1 MIFTLNTNAMKLLS
15 KPIILILFLLF
26 ILFRTA
32 FAQSANDLSKPI
44 APELLQQDFTSL
56 HDTLQKIHAGLY
68 RYKSKA
74 EVDRLFDRCFKKLDH
89 PMTEVAYFAII
100 SRLISGIEDGHT
112 ECFLPKD
119 FINQFITQVK
129 LFPIQP
135 RFIGEKAYV
144 PCDTKE
150 FPAGTELLA
159 IDHRSIGTIRKRLF
173 EHLSSDG
180 GIQTEKYVKVN
191 DGHDPFAYLYDV
203 VYGTQENFEVK
214 YKTVGGTTAVKTIAG
229 DYLKNMEC
237 PSPGR
242 VIPNRYLE
250 LAYQPGNIA
259 VMTIRTFANEYLV
272 QTKENLTDFLAASF
286 KELEN
291 KKIGRLIIDLRENG
305 GGNDSNGA
313 LLYSYLTDHPFAY
326 YASLSST
333 TKAIKDHPDLVELQQ
348 PHKGNYKGK
357 VVFLTSGK
365 SFSGAAEF
373 SSIART
379 NNRGAFVGEETGGGY
394 YGNTSGNKITFFL
407 PNTQIKVNIPLFK
420 YVMAVRKAKYKDRGT
435 IPDYLI
441 VPTMNDIIQHHD
453 IQMDFALQLA
463 AK

>member
-1 MIFTLNTNAMKLLS
+1 MKLLS

-26 ILFRTA
+26 ILFSTA
-32 FAQSANDLSKPI
+32 FAQSVNDISKQI
-44 APELLQQDFTSL
+44 APELLQQDFTAL

-74 EVDRLFDRCFKKLDH
+74 EMDRLFDRYFKELDH
-89 PMTEVAYFAII
+89 PMNEVAYFAII
-100 SRLISGIEDGHT
+100 SQLISGIEDGHT

-119 FINQFITQVK
+119 FINQFIAQVK

-135 RFIGEKAYV
+135 RFIGENAYV

-159 IDHRSIGTIRKRLF
+159 IDHRSIGTIRKQLF

-180 GIQTEKYVKVN
+180 RIQTEKYVKIN
-191 DGHDPFAYLYDV
+191 DGHDPFAYLYNV
-203 VYGTQENFEVK
+203 VYGTQEKFEVK
-214 YKTVGGTTAVKTIAG
+214 YKTKDGGAAVKTIGAA
-229 DYLKNMEC
+229 YFKNVEC
-237 PSPGR
+237 PPPGR

-250 LAYQPGNIA
+250 LEYRPGNVA
-259 VMTIRTFANEYLV
+259 LMTIRTFANEYLV
-272 QTKENLTDFLAASF
+272 QTKENLADFLAAAF
-286 KELEN
+286 KEFAD
-291 KKIGRLIIDLRENG
+291 KRVGSLIIDLRENG
-305 GGNDSNGA
+305 GGDDSNGA
-313 LLYSYLTDHPFAY
+313 LLYSYLTDQPFAY

-333 TKAIKDHPDLVELQQ
+333 AAAIKDHPDLVALQQ
-348 PHKGNYKGK
+348 PQKDNYKGK
-357 VVFLTSGK
+357 VVFLISGK

-379 NNRGAFVGEETGGGY
+379 NNRGVFVGEETGGGY

-407 PNTQIKVNIPLFK
+407 PNTQIRVNIPLFK
-420 YVMAVRKAKYKDRGT
+420 YVMAVKKAKYRDRGT

-441 VPTMNDIIQHHD
+441 VPSMNEILQHQD
-453 IQMDFALQLA
+453 VQLDFALKIA

>member
-1 MIFTLNTNAMKLLS
+1 MKLLS

-32 FAQSANDLSKPI
+32 FAQSVNDISKQI
-44 APELLQQDFTSL
+44 APELLQQDFTAL
-56 HDTLQKIHAGLY
+56 RDTLQKIHAGLY

-74 EVDRLFDRCFKKLDH
+74 EMDRLFDRYFKELDH
-89 PMTEVAYFAII
+89 PMNEVAYFAII
-100 SRLISGIEDGHT
+100 SQLISGIEDGHT

-135 RFIGEKAYV
+135 RFIGNNAYV
-144 PCDTKE
+144 PCNTRE
-150 FPAGTELLA
+150 LPAGTEIIS

-180 GIQTEKYVKVN
+180 RIQTEKYVKVN
-191 DGHDPFAYLYDV
+191 DGHDPFAYLYNV
-203 VYGTQENFEVK
+203 VYGIKENFEIK
-214 YKTVGGTTAVKTIAG
+214 YKTVGGATAVKTIAAG
-229 DYLKNMEC
+229 YFKNMEC
-237 PSPGR
+237 PPPGR

-250 LAYQPGNIA
+250 LAYQPGNVA

-272 QTKENLTDFLAASF
+272 QTKENLADFLAASF

-291 KKIGRLIIDLRENG
+291 KKIGSLIIDLRENG
-305 GGNDSNGA
+305 GGDDSNGA

-373 SSIART
+373 SSIARS
-379 NNRGAFVGEETGGGY
+379 NNRGVFVGEETGGGY

-407 PNTQIKVNIPLFK
+407 PNTQIKVNIPVFK
-420 YVMAVRKAKYKDRGT
+420 YVMAVKKTKHKDRGT

-441 VPTMNDIIQHHD
+441 VQSMNDIIQHQD
-453 IQMDFALQLA
+453 VQMNFAIEIAQQ
-463 AK
+463 

>member
-1 MIFTLNTNAMKLLS
+1 MKL
-15 KPIILILFLLF
+15 KPLILAFLLF
-26 ILFRTA
+26 LFLFQAA
-32 FAQSANDLSKPI
+32 FAQSANDLSKPV
-44 APELLQQDFTSL
+44 APELLQQDFTAL
-56 HDTLQKIHAGLY
+56 RDTLQKIHAGLY

-74 EVDRLFDRCFKKLDH
+74 EMDKLFDRYFKELDH
-89 PMTEVAYFAII
+89 PMSEIAYFAII
-100 SRLISGIEDGHT
+100 SQLISGIEDGHT

-119 FINQFITQVK
+119 FINEFITQVK
-129 LFPIQP
+129 LFPVQP

-144 PCDTKE
+144 PCDTRE
-150 FPAGTELLA
+150 FPAGTEILA
-159 IDHRSIGTIRKRLF
+159 IDHRSISTIRKRLF

-180 GIQTEKYVKVN
+180 RIETEKQVKIN

-203 VYGTQENFEVK
+203 VYGTQKNFEVK
-214 YKTVGGTTAVKTIAG
+214 YKTSEGTTKVKTIAA
-229 DYLKNMEC
+229 DYFRNMEC
-237 PSPGR
+237 PPAGR

-259 VMTIRTFANEYLV
+259 VLTIRTFANEYLV
-272 QTKENLTDFLAASF
+272 QTEENLADFLAASF
-286 KELEN
+286 KELQDR
-291 KKIGRLIIDLRENG
+291 KTGSLIIDLRENG
-305 GGNDSNGA
+305 GGDDSNGA
-313 LLYSYLTDHPFAY
+313 LLYSYLTDQPFAY

-333 TKAIKDHPDLVELQQ
+333 TAAIKDHPDLVASQQ
-348 PHKGNYKGK
+348 PQKINYKGK

-379 NNRGAFVGEETGGGY
+379 NNRGVFVGEETAGGY

-407 PNTQIKVNIPLFK
+407 PNTRIKVNIPLFK
-420 YVMAVRKAKYKDRGT
+420 YVMAVKKAKYKDRGV

-441 VPTMNDIIQHHD
+441 VPSINDILQRQD
-453 IQMDFALQLA
+453 VQMEFALKLA